1 MTWSAFRCCCTAG
14 YYPSAIMYIVY
25 GVFCVVGFMSW
36 LRIER
41 RERTDAVADGVAD
54 SGGRNRRLSVSPTRQ
69 HLRPCS
75 SRSTHVCRMS
85 MAQRHYRLDGR
96 DRPPKTF
103 DSLFAELTAKVADR
117 DPRSTTVARV
127 EAGVHE
133 IGKKIVEEA
142 AEVWMAAEYQSK
154 DQAAAEI
161 SQLLYHLQVMMLAL
175 DLDLEDVY
183 ATLTPLAESQPALLP
198 GDSPHLG

>member
-1 MTWSAFRCCCTAG
+1 MSSA
-14 YYPSAIMYIVY
+14 
-25 GVFCVVGFMSW
+25 
-36 LRIER
+36 
-41 RERTDAVADGVAD
+41 
-54 SGGRNRRLSVSPTRQ
+54 
-69 HLRPCS
+69 
-75 SRSTHVCRMS
+75 
-85 MAQRHYRLDGR
+85 
-96 DRPPKTF
+96 KTF
-103 DSLFAELTAKVADR
+103 EDLYAELSAKVAAG
-117 DPRSTTVARV
+117 DPTSSTVKRV

-183 ATLTPLAESQPALLP
+183 A
-198 GDSPHLG
+198 HL